1 MNIGIDIDDTLTDL
15 FRTKIKTA
23 KKFIKENN
31 YNYKVV
37 DKTQIYL
44 SGIFNWGAEVS
55 KKFWQEEGSK
65 MLSNI
70 SPRKYVREIIQK
82 LKNDNHSIFI
92 ITARTTDMHKDP
104 YAISEAWLKKNG
116 IFFDKL
122 LVGKEE
128 KAQACLDE
136 NIDVFI
142 DDLPKHV
149 LDVNNN
155 GRTTAILMQTIANK
169 NLKLDCLRVKNWKQ
183 IYKIIKNMEEE
194 K

>member
-1 MNIGIDIDDTLTDL
+1 
-15 FRTKIKTA
+15 
-23 KKFIKENN
+23 
-31 YNYKVV
+31 
-37 DKTQIYL
+37 
-44 SGIFNWGAEVS
+44 
-55 KKFWQEEGSK
+55 
-65 MLSNI
+65 
-70 SPRKYVREIIQK
+70 
-82 LKNDNHSIFI
+82 
-92 ITARTTDMHKDP
+92 MHKDP
-104 YAISEAWLKKNG
+104 YEISESWLKKNG
-116 IFFDKL
+116 IVFDKL

-149 LDVNNN
+149 SDVNNN

-183 IYKIIKNMEEE
+183 VYKIIKDMEEN